1 MDFSNFSHDGEH
13 GFLTEQKESH
23 WQPALRPNEDV
34 VDSLQPQPE
43 AASSQP
49 QRYSHQAAADD
60 DEDDLEEHHG
70 PGRLDPAWG
79 IKRADSA
86 HILDTVHRSPS
97 FPAPTPGPEP
107 EQSIPSA
114 RLVRQS
120 LVLKSSPAPEPAHS
134 LPQIEPDVELEDEPE
149 VLHNAHDAEILRQQE
164 EQEESM
170 PVERDQDQFA
180 ARYEEGMPLISP
192 GQELEQ
198 EPEQDAPPELQAEP
212 EQSSTLATFNV
223 ANDDDPAND
232 FFSQVKDESQPTA
245 ETRLGMERKETV
257 DVLDGLG
264 VQNATSD
271 SPPPPTE
278 EVLVESPQQEPTKE
292 KDFAAAFGD
301 DFTEDA
307 DLTAAF
313 AQSQPSED
321 DPWKAVLEDD
331 EDFLIDDADDLLPDS
346 DEELDSAPA
355 PLPTRPAQPA
365 ASAQRAPS
373 YTTSRSNYV
382 PHQPTTSELTGF
394 GPIMRNIGL
403 PQQMQSPMS
412 SYQASQQPPNIA
424 NRAASFV
431 DQAKGGYKSPYDLP
445 MDLAPKKRVQAQRPA
460 PPVNSLP
467 PPPRTS
473 SMNVEPQLQPPFTP
487 SAPSFNQSAVTSP
500 PAPPPKPPVDRSGS
514 APVQPAQTAS
524 KTAASG
530 FFEELPVAPRV
541 RPVAARAVT
550 MQTPAGPPRQSSMS
564 NTSTV
569 ASPPQVRQQPPPQ
582 QQDPYAQFQ
591 LQQPPKLDP
600 YANVTTQSVQPAQAS
615 LAPAP
620 PAAPSRYS
628 PAPPSVQN
636 ALRTSPSP
644 RYSPAPPA
652 QTAGPRYSPAPPPQ
666 ANGQNRY
673 VSQPANL
680 PFQPRTSS
688 PLAQHR
694 RSVDDSTRQAQQPR
708 PTLQHSATSSMPY
721 NPPANSLSP
730 PQALDSV
737 KQEIVPPKRSQ
748 TQSPSRQMARSG
760 VPPRIAPPPNR
771 PASAFGQLSPTRT
784 QPAQNVFSPPSKVV
798 QRPPVEELDY
808 IRPTDGTEHD
818 PLQRYK
824 GIPIFKFGFGGTVV
838 TSFPVRTPRFSTT
851 ASRPQIKANSGD
863 VKTRKLDSIF
873 APTEQVS
880 KFPGP
885 LKGKAKK
892 KDVLTWLSTAI
903 GSHQSEMMSN
913 PSKRLEEKLNL
924 WKIVQVLV
932 ESDGNL
938 ESPQA
943 VQKASAILMPEVY
956 ALDEPT
962 ATLYP
967 TNDMSAGIYRPES
980 FIAKSEAVDP
990 GAVEKLRKTLLKG
1003 KREDA
1008 VWQAVDNRLW
1018 SHALLLASTLEKSVW
1033 KSVVAEFVKQEVK
1046 TMGSQADSLCALYE
1060 VLGGNTEESV
1070 DQLVPPSA
1078 RAGLQMVSRVEA
1090 SGPTRNALDGLDR
1103 WKETLCLIL
1112 NNRSVDDQRAL
1123 ITLARLLTDYG
1134 RIEAAHTCYLFVK
1147 NLVLGG
1153 ADDSNTMVVL
1163 LGADQRNYPT
1173 SFHLDTGS
1181 IMLTEVYEFAVS
1193 TLAPGAS
1200 GLQMPHLAAYK
1211 LQRAKELADTGMKT
1225 EAQAYC
1231 DTLEA
1236 ALKSS
1241 TKNSLYYNRTY
1252 QAELQDLS
1260 NRVRQIP
1267 VQSASWAKPSIEK
1280 VSGSLLN
1287 KFSNFIT
1294 GEDSD
1299 ADMKGSARD
1308 AAESGPFAKVS
1319 GSPTPSRNTSQT
1331 DLYGSYPAAMQSPP
1345 APAPTA
1351 AGSRYA
1357 PNGMS
1362 SARSSSELARGRASF
1377 EYQRSPPPSS
1387 HGNEPPR
1394 SMYAPVMQSQQNAYS
1409 PNMMSPPATGYQ
1421 ANPYQPTPEQPMPSV
1436 AEESYPSSHT
1446 TSYAPQP
1453 DAYIPQASQ
1462 PETNGVMPSPVA
1474 PAFGGYTPDLAQQTQ
1489 FTPASTEPTPLSTF
1503 EPPSSSFE
1511 PPTDD
1516 AGYGGYAPPED
1527 TGYQPYVPE
1536 PDSPEDQRVKSKKSF
1551 MDDDDDDFPRP
1562 ANTTTPAQMST
1573 DDAAR
1578 KKANDEAA
1586 EAAFRAAAEA
1596 DAAQA
1601 KEQANKK
1608 TGSGSWGFGLGGLF
1622 SAKKPDSLDAG
1633 SSKSSAADKKVHRV
1647 HLGES
1652 KMKLYYDKEKGK
1664 WINPDNPEASEK
1676 KATPPPPRSSSG
1688 SVPPMGGPPKSASAT
1703 QFAPPAPLSRSG
1715 TPLSQAVDT
1724 GSEGGDS
1731 RPGTGYGAPP
1741 AGSGIAATL
1750 PPGTAQSLGLGL
1762 GSGSSGT
1769 ATPPG
1774 TSSGLAPPGAGPPPR
1789 PASALSSATGLDD
1802 LLGGPPTGARRG
1814 GRTTSGARGKK
1825 GRYVDV
1831 MAK

>member
-1 MDFSNFSHDGEH
+1 MDLSNFSHDGEH

-23 WQPALRPNEDV
+23 WQPALRPNEAEIDQ
-34 VDSLQPQPE
+34 SQQQPE
-43 AASSQP
+43 AAMRSPKQS
-49 QRYSHQAAADD
+49 YSPEEEEEE
-60 DEDDLEEHHG
+60 EDDVSEKPHSQ
-70 PGRLDPAWG
+70 GRLDPAWG

-86 HILDTVHRSPS
+86 HILDAVHRSPS
-97 FPAPTPGPEP
+97 FPAPEP
-107 EQSIPSA
+107 QQAVPSA

-120 LVLKSSPAPEPAHS
+120 HVLKSSTVDEPTQSAS
-134 LPQIEPDVELEDEPE
+134 QVEPE
-149 VLHNAHDAEILRQQE
+149 VEDEDQPEILHNAHDAEMLRQQE
-164 EQEESM
+164 EPFSIEQA
-170 PVERDQDQFA
+170 QDQVA
-180 ARYEEGMPLISP
+180 SRYEEGMPLISAQP
-192 GQELEQ
+192 EQEQ
-198 EPEQDAPPELQAEP
+198 EPEQYAAPEP
-212 EQSSTLATFNV
+212 EPQPGQSSAIPDFEANEDDV
-223 ANDDDPAND
+223 ADD
-232 FFSQVKDESQPTA
+232 FFSQAKHESQLTA
-245 ETRLGMERKETV
+245 ETKPWTERKETV

-264 VQNATSD
+264 VQNVAPD
-271 SPPPPTE
+271 SPPPPVE
-278 EVLVESPQQEPTKE
+278 ETPEESSQQEPAKE
-292 KDFAAAFGD
+292 KDFAAAFGNE
-301 DFTEDA
+301 FAEDK
-307 DLTAAF
+307 DLAAAF
-313 AQSQPSED
+313 AQNQDPEE
-321 DPWKAVLEDD
+321 DPWKAIIEDD

-346 DEELDSAPA
+346 DEEADSLPA
-355 PLPTRPAQPA
+355 PQPARPAQPA
-365 ASAQRAPS
+365 ASTTRAPS
-373 YTTSRSNYV
+373 YATSRSSFA

-394 GPIMRNIGL
+394 GPTMQNVGL
-403 PQQMQSPMS
+403 PRQLQNPMNA
-412 SYQASQQPPNIA
+412 YQPHQERPNIT
-424 NRAASFV
+424 NRAESFV
-431 DQAKGGYKSPYDLP
+431 DQSKGGYKSPYDLP
-445 MDLAPKKRVQAQRPA
+445 MDLAPKKRAQAQRPA
-460 PPVNSLP
+460 PPVNTVPP

-473 SMNVEPQLQPPFTP
+473 SMSAEKHLQSPFTP
-487 SAPSFNQSAVTSP
+487 TAPNSNQSAVISP
-500 PAPPPKPPVDRSGS
+500 PQPPPKPPVDRSGS
-514 APVQPAQTAS
+514 IPVQPAQTAS
-524 KTAASG
+524 KQAASG
-530 FFEELPVAPRV
+530 FFEELPMAPRA
-541 RPVAARAVT
+541 RPAATRPLT

-564 NTSTV
+564 NPAIV
-569 ASPPQVRQQPPPQ
+569 ASPPHMQQQPPPQ

-600 YANVTTQSVQPAQAS
+600 YANVPLQTAKPAQAS

-620 PAAPSRYS
+620 PAVPSRYS
-628 PAPPSVQN
+628 PAPPGVQN
-636 ALRTSPSP
+636 GIRTSPSP

-652 QTAGPRYSPAPPPQ
+652 QTTGPRYSPAPPPQ

-694 RSVDDSTRQAQQPR
+694 RSVDDSAGQTQLSR
-708 PTLQHSATSSMPY
+708 PNLQHSATASLPY
-721 NPPANSLSP
+721 NPPTNSLSP
-730 PQALDSV
+730 PRAFDPV
-737 KQEIVPPKRSQ
+737 KQELVLPQRSQ

-760 VPPRIAPPPNR
+760 APPRIAPPPNR

-784 QPAQNVFSPPSKVV
+784 QPPQNVFSPPRMTA

-808 IRPTDGTEHD
+808 LRPADGTEHD
-818 PLQRYK
+818 PLQRFK
-824 GIPIFKFGFGGTVV
+824 GSPIFKFGFGGTVV

-851 ASRPQIKANSGD
+851 AARPQIKASSGD
-863 VKTRKLDSIF
+863 VKTRKFDSILT
-873 APTEQVS
+873 PTEQVS

-903 GSHQSEMMSN
+903 GGLQNEMTSN

-924 WKIVQVLV
+924 WKLVQVLV

-943 VQKASAILMPEVY
+943 VQKANAILMPEVY

-962 ATLYP
+962 ATPYP
-967 TNDMSAGIYRPES
+967 TGDMSSGIYRPES
-980 FIAKSEAVDP
+980 FTAKSEAVDP
-990 GAVEKLRKTLLKG
+990 VAVEKLRKTLLKG

-1018 SHALLLASTLEKSVW
+1018 SHALLLASTLDKLVW

-1046 TMGSQADSLCALYE
+1046 TMGSNADSLCALYE

-1134 RIEAAHTCYLFVK
+1134 RIEAAHTCYLFAK
-1147 NLVLGG
+1147 NLMFGG
-1153 ADDSNTMVVL
+1153 ADDPSSMVVL
-1163 LGADQRNYPT
+1163 LGADQRNHPT
-1173 SFHLDTGS
+1173 SFHLDTES
-1181 IMLTEVYEFAVS
+1181 IMLTEVYEFAMS

-1211 LQRAKELADTGMKT
+1211 LQRAKELADVGMKT

-1231 DTLEA
+1231 DALEA

-1299 ADMKGSARD
+1299 ADSKGSARD
-1308 AAESGPFAKVS
+1308 AAEAGPFAKVS
-1319 GSPTPSRNTSQT
+1319 GSPTLSRNTSQT
-1331 DLYGSYPAAMQSPP
+1331 DLYGSYSAAMQTTP
-1345 APAPTA
+1345 ASAPTA

-1377 EYQRSPPPSS
+1377 EHQRSPPTSS
-1387 HGNEPPR
+1387 HGNEPAR
-1394 SMYAPVMQSQQNAYS
+1394 SIYAPVMQSQQNAYS

-1421 ANPYQPTPEQPMPSV
+1421 ANPYQPSPEQPMPSV
-1436 AEESYPSSHT
+1436 AEESYLPPRANTYS
-1446 TSYAPQP
+1446 PQP
-1453 DAYIPQASQ
+1453 DAYTPQASQ
-1462 PETNGVMPSPVA
+1462 PETNGIMSPPVA
-1474 PAFGGYTPDLAQQTQ
+1474 PAFGGYTPDLAQQPQ
-1489 FTPASTEPTPLSTF
+1489 FTPAPTEPTPLSTF
-1503 EPPSSSFE
+1503 EPSSSSFE
-1511 PPTDD
+1511 PPTNNKE
-1516 AGYGGYAPPED
+1516 YGGYAPPD
-1527 TGYQPYVPE
+1527 DSGYQPYVPE
-1536 PDSPEDQRVKSKKSF
+1536 PESPEDQRAKPKMKSF
-1551 MDDDDDDFPRP
+1551 IDDDDDFSQP
-1562 ANTTTPAQMST
+1562 ANPPAPAQAST

-1578 KKANDEAA
+1578 KKANDETA

-1596 DAAQA
+1596 DAARA
-1601 KEQANKK
+1601 KDQANKK

-1633 SSKSSAADKKVHRV
+1633 SSKSSAADKNKVHRV

-1676 KATPPPPRSSSG
+1676 KATPPPPRSSTG
-1688 SVPPMGGPPKSASAT
+1688 SVPPMGGPPRSVS
-1703 QFAPPAPLSRSG
+1703 QPAPPAPLSRSG
-1715 TPLSQAVDT
+1715 TPMSQAVDT

-1731 RPGTGYGAPP
+1731 RPGTGSGIPP

-1750 PPGTAQSLGLGL
+1750 PPGTAQSLGLGS
-1762 GSGSSGT
+1762 GSASSGT

-1774 TSSGLAPPGAGPPPR
+1774 TSSGLTPPGAGPPPR

-1802 LLGGPPTGARRG
+1802 LLGGPPTGGRRG